1 MAARAEAHVSFTS
14 TDGRKLTYRRLGHGP
29 VVVCHPGGPGF
40 SSAYFGD
47 LAALWEQYTLIM
59 LNPRGTGGSG
69 RPADKRAYQIDDY
82 VTDVEELR
90 VHLGLERMLLLG
102 HSHGGI
108 VAQAYAAKFPGRV
121 RALVLAS
128 TLARFAAEQET
139 VMREEMEKRS
149 GQAWYQDATQA
160 LEQEQAAKFETDEEL
175 AELTFRELPLYFA
188 HFGPAEAGYLDTL
201 KSDTVN
207 ADALK
212 LFNSEIFNTFDL
224 RSALPNITA
233 KTLVI
238 TGDEDFICGPICS
251 DEICAGI
258 AGARKVIVGD
268 AGHMLF
274 VEQPQAFHD
283 EVADFLEK

>member
-1 MAARAEAHVSFTS
+1 MSFT
-14 TDGRKLTYRRLGHGP
+14 TADGRKLTYRKLGHGP
-29 VVVCHPGGPGF
+29 VLVCHPGGPGF
-40 SSAYFGD
+40 SSTYFGD
-47 LAALWEQYTLIM
+47 LAALWEQFTLIM

-283 EVADFLEK
+283 EVADFLES